1 MITIGN
7 KEYELKLTMASGV
20 ALEKAIGKSLMA
32 VLQDMQSA
40 EGISLSVV
48 AQLFHAELQPRVT
61 FEQACDLFDE
71 WQDSFTNKLKVC
83 MEALSF
89 FLTRQR

>member
-20 ALEKAIGKSLMA
+20 ALEKALGKSLLT
-32 VLQDMQSA
+32 VLQDMQESD
-40 EGISLSVV
+40 GVSLSVV
-48 AQLFHAELQPRVT
+48 AAIFHAELTPRAT

-71 WQDSFTNKLKVC
+71 WKASFTDKLKVC

-89 FLTRQR
+89 FLIRQR